1 MSEGKFQ
8 FCSPRSSHSHTHEN
22 GAPWLEGAE
31 AAVLSEPR
39 ARSDRGEPRPAHG
52 PAVREW
58 RAVEPRES
66 QSHPHITV
74 TQTGQEPV
82 FTVPSWQV
90 MY

>member
-52 PAVREW
+52 PAVRE
-58 RAVEPRES
+58 
-66 QSHPHITV
+66 
-74 TQTGQEPV
+74 
-82 FTVPSWQV
+82 
-90 MY
+90 